1 MKKINLIIF
10 TILFST
16 FGIAQ
21 DFQNELELM
30 QSLYGLE
37 KKEIIE
43 EFIELNEN
51 QKNDFWILYNEY
63 EIKRKE
69 LGKKKFNILLKYVDD
84 YGEIKPQD
92 AEMLMK
98 EAIPLRKKSDQ
109 LVDNYYKKIKN
120 KTDPVVALQFYQIEN
135 YLSDLIRLE
144 LLEEIY
150 TTKNQ

>member
-1 MKKINLIIF
+1 MKKILLF
-10 TILFST
+10 FLSILFTATS
-16 FGIAQ
+16 FSQ
-21 DFQNELELM
+21 SFQNEFELM
-30 QSLYGLE
+30 QSLYGKD
-37 KKEIIE
+37 KKEIVDD
-43 EFIELNEN
+43 FIELNEN
-51 QKNDFWILYNEY
+51 QKTDFWTLYGEY
-63 EIKRKE
+63 ELKRKE
-69 LGKKKFNILLKYVDD
+69 LGKKKFNLLLKYVDD
-84 YGEIKPQD
+84 YGEIKPVD

-109 LVDNYYKKIKN
+109 LIDNYYKKIKN

>member
-1 MKKINLIIF
+1 
-10 TILFST
+10 
-16 FGIAQ
+16 
-21 DFQNELELM
+21 M

>member
-16 FGIAQ
+16 FGFAQ

>member
-10 TILFST
+10 TVLFST
-16 FGIAQ
+16 FGFAQ